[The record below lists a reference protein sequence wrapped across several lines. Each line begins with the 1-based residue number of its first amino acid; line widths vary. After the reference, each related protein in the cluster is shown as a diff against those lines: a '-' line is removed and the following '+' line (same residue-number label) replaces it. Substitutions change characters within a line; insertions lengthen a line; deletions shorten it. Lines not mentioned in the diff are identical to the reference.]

1 LRKWDLLPNIGLLIV
16 ILVTVLIM
24 LLVISPAKTLDF
36 ETLSHTQLFSQ
47 GDYLSQAQNLID
59 VLAPMP
65 PQDIAQLMKLSDKLA
80 ALNTARYGSWHT
92 PFTMDNA
99 KQAILAFKGDVYT
112 GLEAH
117 TLTDAQLEFSQS
129 HMRILSGLYGLLR
142 PLDLMQAYR
151 LEMGTKLDNPKGKDL
166 YTYWGSTLTDGLNDL
181 LGQETNPVLVN
192 LASNEY
198 FKAIKTKQLAG
209 RIVTPVFKDRKNGIY
224 KIISFFAKKARGMMA
239 RYIIENELTEVEDLK
254 AFNTSGYYYS
264 EEQSTENQWV
274 FLREEV

>member
-1 LRKWDLLPNIGLLIV
+1 
-16 ILVTVLIM
+16 M

-36 ETLSHTQLFSQ
+36 ETPSHTQLSSQ
-47 GDYLSQAQNLID
+47 GNYLAQAQDLIN

-92 PFTMDNA
+92 PFTVDNA

-166 YTYWGSTLTDGLNDL
+166 YAYWGNTLTQGLNQL
-181 LGQETNPVLVN
+181 LEQDTSPILIN

-198 FKAIKTKQLAG
+198 FKAIVTKELTG
-209 RIVTPVFKDRKNGIY
+209 RLVTPVFKDRKKGNY

-239 RYIIENELTEVEDLK
+239 RFIIENQLTNVEDLK
-254 AFNTSGYYYS
+254 AFDKAGYYYS
-264 EEQSTENQWV
+264 ELQSTENQWV